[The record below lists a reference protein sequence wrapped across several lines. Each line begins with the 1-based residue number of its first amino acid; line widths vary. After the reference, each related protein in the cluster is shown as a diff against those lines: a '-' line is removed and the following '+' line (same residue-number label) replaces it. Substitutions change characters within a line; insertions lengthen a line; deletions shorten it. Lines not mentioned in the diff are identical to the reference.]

1 VTDDTGDQGAPAER
15 ADSGAAVDGDGGATA
30 GTDGGP
36 AGGDEVAS
44 RQGTAAEPPVH
55 DRSGGEALVGGLLT
69 RELLAKT
76 LVGFGVAAVLLYL
89 LGVAAGWG
97 DILAALSGAR
107 LRWLAVGCL
116 STFLGLSAWGKAWQV
131 VLRVVGVEESYR
143 RLVVTY
149 FAATFA
155 NYVTPLG
162 QAGGEPFIAYVLSSD
177 TDASYQ
183 DSLASVVTADLLN
196 LLPFFNFAAVGLA
209 WLLLQASLPENAETL
224 AQGLVLLAVGVPG
237 VVYVGWRHREGV
249 EAAVL
254 ALVDPVASRTARVSV
269 EGVRGRI
276 DEFYA
281 ALERIADEP
290 RALVYALVFAYVGW
304 VFFALP
310 LYFGALT
317 LGYGDSVGVLLILF
331 IVPASTLA
339 GLVPTPGGS
348 GAVEGALGVLLIALA
363 GLSEAQAGA
372 LAIVYRVASYY
383 FAIAVGGLSALW
395 VVRRT

>member
-1 VTDDTGDQGAPAER
+1 LLVK
-15 ADSGAAVDGDGGATA
+15 
-30 GTDGGP
+30 
-36 AGGDEVAS
+36 
-44 RQGTAAEPPVH
+44 TAA
-55 DRSGGEALVGGLLT
+55 
-69 RELLAKT
+69 
-76 LVGFGVAAVLLYL
+76 GFAVAAALLYL
-89 LGVAAGWG
+89 LGLAAGWG
-97 DILAALSGAR
+97 RILDVLGGAQ
-107 LRWLAVGCL
+107 LRWLAVACL
-116 STFLGLSAWGKAWQV
+116 STFLGLAAWGKAWQV
-131 VLRVVGVEESYR
+131 VLRVAGVSASYR

-162 QAGGEPFIAYVLSSD
+162 QAGGEPFIAYVLSTD
-177 TDASYQ
+177 TDASYE

-224 AQGLVLLAVGVPG
+224 AQGLVVMAVGVPG
-237 VVYVGWRHREGV
+237 LVYVGWRRRDAV

-254 ALVDPVASRTARVSV
+254 WLVAPVARRTGRITV

-276 DEFYA
+276 EEFYE
-281 ALERIADEP
+281 ALERIARDP
-290 RALVYALVFAYVGW
+290 RSLAHALVFAYVGW

-310 LYFGALT
+310 LYFSGLT
-317 LGYGDSVGVLLILF
+317 LGLGDQVGLLLVLF
-331 IVPASTLA
+331 VVPASTLA
-339 GLVPTPGGS
+339 GLAPTPGGS

-383 FAIAVGGLSALW
+383 FAILVGGVATVW
-395 VVRRT
+395 VIKRT